1 MNYRDLFDPGKL
13 TSISQSAVALG
24 AMGAVVGG
32 TIAAIDNIQKVAKGE
47 QKSDEAFANVA
58 KETLGTGLSTAAA
71 AAAMASLGIGGLV
84 GLAGFAAVATV
95 SKKLLDSILFC
106 PKEKSASNT

>member
-1 MNYRDLFDPGKL
+1 MKYRDLFDPGKL

-24 AMGAVVGG
+24 VMGAVVGG
-32 TIAAIDNIQKVAKGE
+32 TIAAIDNVQKVAKGE
-47 QKSDEAFANVA
+47 QKSEDAIANVA

-71 AAAMASLGIGGLV
+71 AAAMAGLGIGGLV

-95 SKKLLDSILFC
+95 SKGLIDSILFC
-106 PKEKSASNT
+106 PKAKPPANA

>member
-1 MNYRDLFDPGKL
+1 MNFRNLFDTGRL
-13 TSISQSAVALG
+13 TSISRSAVMLG

-47 QKSDEAFANVA
+47 QKSDEAVANVA

-71 AAAMASLGIGGLV
+71 ASAMAALGIEGLV

-95 SKKLLDSILFC
+95 SKGLLDSILYKRDK
-106 PKEKSASNT
+106 PVSNV

>member
-1 MNYRDLFDPGKL
+1 MNYKSLFDTGTL
-13 TSISQSAVALG
+13 TSISRSALMLG

-32 TIAAIDNIQKVAKGE
+32 TIAAIDNVQKVAKGE
-47 QKSDEAFANVA
+47 QKGDEAVANVA

-71 AAAMASLGIGGLV
+71 AAAMAALGIGGLV

-95 SKKLLDSILFC
+95 SKGFLDSVLFC
-106 PKEKSASNT
+106 QKTKPASNA